1 MVIKAVTPK
10 EAGMHNGGTELTLT
24 ATESSLLL
32 QYKELIRSQDNQLQ
46 EMHKQL
52 QQYESERQSYH
63 VSDTLC
69 CSSKYKNLVCI
80 QFLIEPF

>member
-10 EAGMHNGGTELTLT
+10 EAGIHNGGTELTLT

-46 EMHKQL
+46 DLRHQV
-52 QQYESERQSYH
+52 QQYESERQSYQ
-63 VSDTLC
+63 V
-69 CSSKYKNLVCI
+69 
-80 QFLIEPF
+80 

>member
-46 EMHKQL
+46 EMHQKL
-52 QQYESERQSYH
+52 QQYESERQGYQVSFIMYH
-63 VSDTLC
+63 SIKKQNSV
-69 CSSKYKNLVCI
+69 
-80 QFLIEPF
+80 IE